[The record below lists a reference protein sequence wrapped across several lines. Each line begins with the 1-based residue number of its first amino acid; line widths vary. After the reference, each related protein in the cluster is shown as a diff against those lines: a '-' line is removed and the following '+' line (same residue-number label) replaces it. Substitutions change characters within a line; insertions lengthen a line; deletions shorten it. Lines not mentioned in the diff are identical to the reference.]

1 MQRNERALH
10 ETIFVG
16 FRSHQRSSLLL
27 FIMII
32 KKKAV
37 SANKMF
43 LLRAFL
49 VLTEMG
55 CLAFC
60 IDLNGSICVN
70 IYLVKYIELYRI

>member
-1 MQRNERALH
+1 MEWNKRALYDNILRGQVTS
-10 ETIFVG
+10 EK
-16 FRSHQRSSLLL
+16 L
-27 FIMII
+27 FNNNN
-32 KKKAV
+32 KKAF

-43 LLRAFL
+43 LIAGIHSV
-49 VLTEMG
+49 VLTEIG